1 MSTNGRRNKIAGSG
15 WERTLA
21 QMFRDIGFTDVI
33 TTRQGSRELD
43 ALKIDLMNSNTSKEG
58 RLAYNIQAKN
68 IRGHIPYA
76 KVIAEL
82 PIEENITNV
91 ICHKMTR
98 KVGNRF
104 VEQDQFAI
112 LYLDDFMNMVKRLRE
127 YESKTAQKV

>member
-1 MSTNGRRNKIAGSG
+1 MSTNGRRNKQAGSS

-21 QMFRDIGFTDVI
+21 QWFREIGFKDVI

-58 RLAYNIQAKN
+58 RLVYNIQAKN
-68 IRGHIPYA
+68 IKGHIPYA
-76 KVIAEL
+76 KVISEL
-82 PIEENITNV
+82 PREEGIKNV

-112 LYLDDFMNMVKRLRE
+112 LYLDDFMEIVKKLKE
-127 YESKTAQKV
+127 YETKAIS